1 MTERIFRCRN
11 VVREFRQTFL
21 NAWGAAKQF
30 ADGFELVVRPLK
42 AKRTADQN
50 RRMWALLR
58 EVAATVWISV
68 EEYDGGPRVF
78 RQFSDEVWHEHFKRQ
93 FIGQEEIVLPSG
105 EKEIRGI
112 STTTLNVA
120 DMGRYM
126 DEISQWCVEQGFPL
140 EEAA

>member
-1 MTERIFRCRN
+1 MTERIFRCKN
-11 VVREFRQTFL
+11 PANMRQVFL
-21 NAWGAAKQF
+21 FAWGAAKQF
-30 ADGFELVVRPLK
+30 ADGFEIVIRPIK

-58 EVAATVWISV
+58 EVAATVWI
-68 EEYDGGPRVF
+68 DG
-78 RQFSDEVWHEHFKRQ
+78 RQFTDEVWHEHFKRQ

-105 EKEIRGI
+105 AVEVRGI

-126 DEISQWCVEQGFPL
+126 DEISAWCVEQGFPL
-140 EEAA
+140 DAAA

>member
-1 MTERIFRCRN
+1 MTERIFRCKDTANMRSA
-11 VVREFRQTFL
+11 FL
-21 NAWGAAKQF
+21 FAWSAAKQF
-30 ADGFELVVRPLK
+30 AEPFELVVRPLK
-42 AKRTADQN
+42 AKRSTDQN

-58 EVAATVWISV
+58 EVAATVWI
-68 EEYDGGPRVF
+68 DG

-105 EKEIRGI
+105 AKEIRGI

-126 DEISQWCVEQGFPL
+126 DEITQWCVEQGFPL

>member
-1 MTERIFRCRN
+1 VTERIFRCREIAN
-11 VVREFRQTFL
+11 ARQAFVF
-21 NAWGAAKQF
+21 AWSAAKLF
-30 ADGFELVVRPLK
+30 TEPFEIVLRPLK
-42 AKRTADQN
+42 PSGRRIRTDA
-50 RRMWALLR
+50 MWALLR
-58 EVAATVWISV
+58 EVAATVWI
-68 EEYDGGPRVF
+68 DG

-105 EKEIRGI
+105 AKEVRGI